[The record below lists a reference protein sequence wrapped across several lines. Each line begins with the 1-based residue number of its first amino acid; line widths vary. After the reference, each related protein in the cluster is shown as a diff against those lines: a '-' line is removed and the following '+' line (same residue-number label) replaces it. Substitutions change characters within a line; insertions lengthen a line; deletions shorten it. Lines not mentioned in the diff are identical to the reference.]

1 MLWSYLVKGTF
12 PKYAAP
18 KEDCRIDHK
27 WSAGEKLKLGAH
39 ARPRNVNF
47 LLSNIVDTNQTAIR
61 YS

>member
-47 LLSNIVDTNQTAIR
+47 LLSNIVDTN
-61 YS
+61 